1 MMGGGL
7 KILYLVYDCADAAVA
22 RRVAMLR
29 DGGAQVTVAG
39 FRRAAAPPSEVA
51 GCRAVDFGRTYNG
64 RFAQRAWSVL
74 REAALLSRHRPL
86 FESADIVIARNL
98 EMLAIAARGSDLCK
112 KPPTTVYESLDI
124 HRLLLNRGLA
134 GAALRAL
141 EGRLG
146 QEAAAVITSSPAF
159 VSNYFETLAQMRLP
173 FRLVENKVYPP
184 APSEPRRGVR
194 RPAGPPWRIGWFG
207 LLRCAKSLAILS
219 RLAKAS
225 GGQIEV
231 VIRGRPAYDQLPGFH
246 RVVADTPG
254 LTYGGHYRNP
264 EDLAA
269 IYGDVHFT
277 WAIDMYEEGLNSA
290 WLLPN
295 RLYEGGLYGAVPLA
309 LAEVETGRYLAR
321 LGLGVRLD
329 APLEDALKAFFANLT
344 AARYRELEQA
354 AAAVPA
360 VTWLC
365 SREECRDLV
374 AWLSA
379 LAGKP
384 VVGESKAA

>member
-1 MMGGGL
+1 
-7 KILYLVYDCADAAVA
+7 
-22 RRVAMLR
+22 MLR
-29 DGGAQVTVAG
+29 EGGAQVTVAG
-39 FRRAAAPPSEVA
+39 FRRAARPPSEVA
-51 GCRAVDFGRTYNG
+51 RCRAVDLGRTYNG
-64 RFAQRAWSVL
+64 RLVQRAWSVL
-74 REAALLSRHRPL
+74 REAALLSRHRAL
-86 FESADIVIARNL
+86 FDSADIVIARNL
-98 EMLAIAARGSDLCK
+98 EMLAIAARGSRLCE
-112 KPPTTVYESLDI
+112 KPPPTVYESLDI
-124 HRLLLNRGLA
+124 HRLLLDRGPA

-146 QEAAAVITSSPAF
+146 QKAAAVITSSPAF
-159 VSNYFETLAQMRLP
+159 VSNYFEPLSGMRLP
-173 FRLVENKVYPP
+173 VRLIENKVYPS
-184 APSEPRRGVR
+184 APPEPRRGVR

-207 LLRCAKSLAILS
+207 LLRCAKSLAILG

-231 VIRGRPAYDQLPGFH
+231 VIRGRPAYDQLPAFD

-254 LTYGGHYRNP
+254 LAYSGPYRNP
-264 EDLAA
+264 EDLAS
-269 IYGDVHFT
+269 IYGEVHFT

-309 LAEVETGRYLAR
+309 LADVETGRFLAR

-329 APLEDALKAFFANLT
+329 APLEEALKTFFANLT
-344 AARYRELEQA
+344 PARYRELEQA
-354 AAAVPA
+354 AAAVPPA
-360 VTWLC
+360 TWLC

-384 VVGESKAA
+384 LADERKAA